1 MLSAIVRPLTSSE
14 YYERQAE
21 LPGNT
26 ATAKICLNQIFRF
39 VNTDCSRLMCNL
51 RKPWEKV
58 PSNSNKRKC
67 ASQSFGALM
76 IPKRKTVKRESWKT
90 RTTKKTKVS
99 SWSIVSDLKLTPNW
113 AKLKIAKKFSFRCD
127 QNCLFWNLQFVI
139 CLQHGVV
146 DFKTS
151 LCSQIWSSP
160 LLWSTEP
167 SFTFFRL
174 SFVNHHEN

>member
-1 MLSAIVRPLTSSE
+1 MLKSNFQVRQHRLRSADVQFEKT
-14 YYERQAE
+14 
-21 LPGNT
+21 
-26 ATAKICLNQIFRF
+26 
-39 VNTDCSRLMCNL
+39 L
-51 RKPWEKV
+51 RKSSSKFKSEKMCE
-58 PSNSNKRKC
+58 SKHWCIDDSEKENCQTWKLENQNNQESK
-67 ASQSFGALM
+67 SFQLKHSFW
-76 IPKRKTVKRESWKT
+76 P
-90 RTTKKTKVS
+90 
-99 SWSIVSDLKLTPNW
+99 KLTPNW

>member
-1 MLSAIVRPLTSSE
+1 MLSAIVRPLTSSG

-58 PSNSNKRKC
+58 PPNSNQRKC
-67 ASQSFGALM
+67 VVKALVHCIDDPEKDNCQTWKLENQNNQESKSFQLKHSFW
-76 IPKRKTVKRESWKT
+76 P
-90 RTTKKTKVS
+90 
-99 SWSIVSDLKLTPNW
+99 KLTPNW

-167 SFTFFRL
+167 SF
-174 SFVNHHEN
+174 VNHHEN